1 MKNKKIFLIT
11 ATSLTTL
18 ISILIVIFSR
28 GKLTFNIWSGIVLLY
43 MLGVIIYGI
52 IAHSMREE
60 GNIFFLGSYK
70 LVDMVYFS
78 FRKTPKYVSENWFQK
93 AFDVDEIIYFA
104 AIPFYIPAALLSN
117 GYFSAL
123 GNILSISIAPLY
135 LALFCTIGIRVTD
148 LIAARKRENKE
159 AEVLKREQARRESM
173 GEWK

>member
-18 ISILIVIFSR
+18 ISILIVILSR

-43 MLGVIIYGI
+43 MLGVIIYGM
-52 IAHSMREE
+52 IAHGMRDE

-78 FRKTPKYVSENWFQK
+78 FRKTPKYVSEDWYQK
-93 AFDVDEIIYFA
+93 IFDINEIIYFA
-104 AIPFYIPAALLSN
+104 AIPFYIPAALTSN

-123 GNILSISIAPLY
+123 GNILSISIIPLF
-135 LALFCTIGIRVTD
+135 LAMLSAIGIRVTH
-148 LIAARKRENKE
+148 LIVARKRENAD
-159 AEVLKREQARRESM
+159 AEVLKREQERRESM

>member
-104 AIPFYIPAALLSN
+104 AIPFYIPVALLSN
-117 GYFSAL
+117 GYFSVL
-123 GNILSISIAPLY
+123 GNILSISIVPLY
-135 LALFCTIGIRVTD
+135 LAMFCTIGIRVTD

-159 AEVLKREQARRESM
+159 AEELKREQARRESM